1 MKIRAIAISA
11 GLALAVGGI
20 HAEEAAPAAEQ
31 KPKLAYG
38 LMMKQ
43 GDKLVF
49 SPCRDRSYALV
60 EDVSDDGSVLGGL
73 DQVGLAAGRK
83 LYVELLGVSDGLA
96 LKASGLN
103 QARTN
108 GRCQQPG
115 GEDEAW
121 QAAGKAVGNAP
132 GWALAAGGEQLLLK
146 RPGAAD
152 LVLPYREF
160 VRDGR
165 LARYDGQAGG
175 HALSLRFEH
184 KTCRDATADAVFGW
198 TATLIVDGQ
207 TLQGCAW
214 QR

>member
-1 MKIRAIAISA
+1 MKIRAIAVSA
-11 GLALAVGGI
+11 AVALSFASA
-20 HAEEAAPAAEQ
+20 HADETSAPAVEQ

-60 EDVSDDGSVLGGL
+60 EDVSGDGSVVGGL
-73 DQVGLAAGRK
+73 DQVGLAAGKK
-83 LYVELLGVSDGLA
+83 LYVELLGVTDGLA
-96 LKASGLN
+96 LKASALN
-103 QARTN
+103 LARTD

-115 GEDEAW
+115 GADEAW
-121 QAAGKAVGNAP
+121 LAAGNAP
-132 GWALAAGGEQLLLK
+132 GWALAAGGEQVMLK
-146 RPGAAD
+146 RPGEPD

-165 LARYDGQAGG
+165 LASYDGEAAG
-175 HALSLRFEH
+175 HALQLRFEQ
-184 KTCRDATADAVFGW
+184 KSCRDAKADAVFGW
-198 TATLIVDGQ
+198 TATLSVDGQ